1 MQERRRFVRV
11 STPVL
16 VEFPNPET
24 MKTERS
30 FTQDVSETGIRFPTA
45 VKLSVGQEV
54 AITLS
59 LPFDNNSMMHATGE
73 VQWVRE
79 TSRHGGPQY
88 EVGMRFHWIEDP
100 DRQKLSRHLGTLF
113 PGRP

>member
-1 MQERRRFVRV
+1 MQEHRRHVRI

-45 VKLSVGQEV
+45 VKLQVGQELPL
-54 AITLS
+54 TLE
-59 LPFDNNSMMHATGE
+59 LPFNHSMMHATAE
-73 VQWVRE
+73 IVWIRE
-79 TSRHGGPQY
+79 ISRLGAPQY
-88 EVGMRFHWIEDP
+88 EVGVRFRWIEDP
-100 DRQKLSRHLGTLF
+100 DRARLNHHLQTFF
-113 PGRP
+113 PRRT